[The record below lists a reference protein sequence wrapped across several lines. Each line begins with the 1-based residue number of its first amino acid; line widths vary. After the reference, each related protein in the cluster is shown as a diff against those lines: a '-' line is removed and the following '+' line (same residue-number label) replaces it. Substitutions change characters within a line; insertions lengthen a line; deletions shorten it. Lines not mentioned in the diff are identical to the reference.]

1 MAARRMKTYSADSG
15 YVFEYALTAE
25 SSPGI
30 YDFEVSWDRKLLHLV
45 KVIFAPEE
53 LAQAPLDTLNSV
65 ERYAVAKLAIRIAF
79 DRCETPEALL
89 RGPVR
94 PERKDLDEIL
104 RTLDLL

>member
-1 MAARRMKTYSADSG
+1 MAARRMKTYSAESG
-15 YVFEYALTAE
+15 YVFEYALAAE
-25 SSPGI
+25 PSAGT

-45 KVIFAPEE
+45 KVVFAPEE
-53 LAQAPLDTLNSV
+53 LTQAPLDVLNSV
-65 ERYAVAKLAIRIAF
+65 ERYAVAKLAMRMAF
-79 DRCETPEALL
+79 DRCDNPEALL

>member
-1 MAARRMKTYSADSG
+1 MPGRRMKTYSAESG
-15 YVFEYALTAE
+15 YVFEYALAAE
-25 SSPGI
+25 PSPGT

-45 KVIFAPEE
+45 KVVFAPEE
-53 LAQAPLDTLNSV
+53 LLQAPLDTLNSV
-65 ERYAVAKLAIRIAF
+65 ERYAVAKLAMRMAF